1 MKKISILGSTESV
14 GIQTLDVIW
23 NLKKFEVVALS
34 ARKNINLLESQ
45 MREFGSIFVSF
56 AHRVKYL
63 KNSKIFSI
71 L

>member
-14 GIQTLDVIW
+14 GTQSLEVIR
-23 NLKKFEVVALS
+23 NLKKFEVVAIS
-34 ARKNINLLESQ
+34 AGKNINLLESQ
-45 MREFGSIFVSF
+45 IREFDSIFVSF